1 MISVSAVGSL
11 REEFVPGDVVVP
23 DQIFDRT
30 KGNNRRRKG
39 DEKEKKRRRRR
50 RRRAEERRRAG
61 EGKESIGGLRDELAS
76 SDVAVPDQIFDHV
89 RYDHKDERSAGED
102 KKGEEVRKE
111 VACSPMSLPLA
122 FGRVK
127 VIRIQKE

>member
-30 KGNNRRRKG
+30 KGNNRRGKG
-39 DEKEKKRRRRR
+39 EQKEEK

-61 EGKESIGGLRDELAS
+61 EGCATSTLLKTTRDE
-76 SDVAVPDQIFDHV
+76 
-89 RYDHKDERSAGED
+89 RE
-102 KKGEEVRKE
+102 GEEGKGNNEHTGIRPLSFFGEGVAAHVQFDKPFDFQLSQMLELAAKE
-111 VACSPMSLPLA
+111 AGANVHALGTYL
-122 FGRVK
+122 
-127 VIRIQKE
+127 